1 MGANDNYGMIPFTEE
16 HRMLRET
23 VRKYANDKLAPR
35 AIELDQQKQYPHE
48 AVKEMGELGLLGAY
62 FPEEYGGSGMDFV
75 TFIIGM
81 EEINR
86 VCGNTGITYTAH
98 TSLCMAPIADL
109 GTEEQKEKY
118 LPPLASGEH
127 IGCFGL
133 SEPEAG
139 SDAGNCK
146 TTAIR
151 DGDHYVV
158 NGAKQWIT
166 NARQAKTMVATVKT
180 DPSQR
185 RSRGISAL
193 IIDMETPGVSVP
205 KVEDKLGLR
214 GSSTCQI
221 FFDNARVPVQNL
233 LGEENTGFGTFMQTL
248 EGGRVGI
255 GAMALGL
262 AQGAYERSVAYMK
275 ERKTF
280 DKLLAQ
286 HQALQFALADMAT
299 EIEAARL
306 MVYRAAFMK
315 AAGQPF
321 GKEASMAKLFASEV
335 AMRATEMAIQIH
347 GGYGYT
353 VEYEVE
359 RFWRDAKLCTIG
371 EGSSEIL
378 RMVIA
383 RHILGRATRGEA
395 G

>member
-383 RHILGRATRGEA
+383 RQILGKATRGEA

>member
-1 MGANDNYGMIPFTEE
+1 MGALDSFGMIPFTEE
-16 HRMLRET
+16 HNMLRET
-23 VRKYANDKLAPR
+23 VRKYADDKLAPR
-35 AIELDQQKQYPHE
+35 AMELDEQKLFPLE
-48 AVKEMGELGLLGAY
+48 AVGEMAELGLLGIY
-62 FPEEYGGSGMDFV
+62 FDEKYGCSGMDFV
-75 TFIIGM
+75 SFIIGM

-86 VCGNTGITYTAH
+86 VCGTTGITYTAH

-109 GTEEQKEKY
+109 GTEEQKLKY

-146 TTAIR
+146 TTAVR
-151 DGDHYVV
+151 DGNHYIV

-166 NARQAKTMVATVKT
+166 NGKEAKTIVATVKT
-180 DPSQR
+180 EPGAP

-193 IIDMETPGVSVP
+193 IIDMESEGVSVP
-205 KVEDKLGLR
+205 KTEDKLGLR
-214 GSSTCQI
+214 GSSTAQI
-221 FFDNARVPVQNL
+221 FFDNVRVPVENL
-233 LGEENTGFGTFMQTL
+233 LGVEHTGFGAFMKTL

-262 AQGAYERSVAYMK
+262 AQGAYERTVHYVK

-286 HQALQFALADMAT
+286 HEPIQHFIANMAT
-299 EIEAARL
+299 ELEAARL

-315 AAGQPF
+315 DAGLPF
-321 GKEASMAKLFASEV
+321 GKEAAMAKLYASEV
-335 AMRATEMAIQIH
+335 AMRVTELAVQLH

-353 VEYEVE
+353 REYEVE
-359 RFWRDAKLCTIG
+359 RIWRDAKLCTIG
-371 EGSSEIL
+371 EGTSEIQ

-383 RHILGRATRGEA
+383 RSILGKATKGVVE
-395 G
+395 

>member
-1 MGANDNYGMIPFTEE
+1 MIPFTEE
-16 HRMLRET
+16 HRLLRET

-35 AIELDQQKQYPHE
+35 AIELDQQKQFPHE

-109 GTEEQKEKY
+109 GTEEQKKKY

-166 NARQAKTMVATVKT
+166 NAREARTMVATVKT
-180 DPSQR
+180 DPSQG

-193 IIDMETPGVSVP
+193 IVDMQTPGVSVP

-214 GSSTCQI
+214 GSSTGQV
-221 FFDNARVPVQNL
+221 FLDNVHVPAENL

-262 AQGAYERSVAYMK
+262 AQGAFERSVAYMK

-306 MVYRAAFMK
+306 LVYRAAFMK

-321 GKEASMAKLFASEV
+321 GKEAAMAKLYASEV

-359 RFWRDAKLCTIG
+359 RIWRDAKLCTIG
-371 EGSSEIL
+371 EGASEIL

-383 RHILGRATRGEA
+383 RQILGRATKGEA